1 MKRLLPNIEMKRIIV
16 TILALLMMAGG
27 AYAYEPSGGGDGRTA
42 KTPYVILTP
51 EDLLLLSTDY
61 SSDNDLK
68 GSYKYFELGA
78 DIDMSEVD
86 GFIPIGGYSYTEIAP
101 GMSLVN
107 VNEQLAFVGSFDGKG
122 HTIKNLSYKVT
133 ATWKGNLALGLFGI
147 VGKLNSTSEIKNLT
161 LENIT
166 VPKVSK
172 GVYVGGLIGRA
183 YNGTLSV
190 SNCHVKNSSL
200 EAFTAGSAVMG
211 EVAMGGL
218 VGYAKDMI
226 LTITGCTV
234 EGVDLTGSNFSVGGV
249 VGLGG
254 IGLQL
259 NHSYFSGEITTKC
272 NSGTGGLVGRL
283 FGGKVEN
290 CGAAGVISA
299 DGTEKADNIK
309 QIGGLIGYL
318 EKDGASVK
326 NCFSSVN
333 VKAFSEVGGLVGWA
347 KDITTIENCYS
358 VGKLSKRKSEYGVEK
373 VNTAVGFL
381 DEGPVVKNVY
391 AQEDVLLD
399 GIIGSGNGYAGEPHP
414 QLYMQSG
421 CFAEYMNKV
430 VGETVWYED
439 VDGVNDGYPIP
450 AGLKISANSGSGSAP
465 SCHPIVRTDSVSGVG
480 SSSAKAHGS
489 FAFFSN
495 PDQPIVDGDYGFE
508 VSKKGVGVWIKFP
521 PGEKVS
527 EKDKLV
533 SVSGSITGLESET
546 SYELRAFVIYEG
558 KTYYGKIIEFNT
570 SGREANSEG
579 FYEIWSRE
587 DMEWLADCAS
597 KGLTKGKKYK
607 LMNDITDS
615 VRTVIGTEAKPFEG
629 LFRGDGYCVTVAINM
644 PNEANVGVFGVV
656 SSEANESI
664 LDLSVRGYVNGGTNA
679 GAVCGNLKSNSAIV
693 GCCNAATVRGTNAG
707 GIVGTISDKNT
718 EIKFCVNIGE
728 ISGTEKAGGIA
739 CWQGKIVSCLSSGY
753 VHSGKFAYGIAG
765 GGDARECVSAG
776 HVKGEEESVMIGP
789 SKGSN
794 MYDKQMYYGRSAS
807 GASEKTFEEMQEW
820 THTDWFSN
828 SGYYPVPKRV
838 KDNVIAKLAAVPV
851 VFTEDG
857 DLISSVSDSILLKDK
872 CFSGESVAWSYDDEA
887 TSALFEKGDDATYYI
902 PKKKGES
909 IFTLS
914 CSGLERRIPF
924 KVTDS
929 YFSGGLGTE
938 EKPYLISTKED
949 MEELARRVEE
959 NKKGSATSNWSA
971 GKYFRVIADIDGVT
985 TVVGSEEKAFEGV
998 FDGNEHVISLNI
1010 KSDKS
1015 NVGMFGCV
1023 DGGIVHEVSVTGT
1036 VSGTDNVGA
1045 ICGYLKDGSIRMV
1058 SNSANVTGKITVGGI
1073 CGNSSGSLVGV
1084 TNIAVVS
1091 GVNYVGGLCGVSED
1105 SLCVCMN
1112 SGIVKGKEFVGGI
1125 SGKHQSGV
1133 VRSILSVGQVQGDKK
1148 TDAVSPVDM
1157 NDIDIVLCD
1166 EQLVTVGAVSESKI
1180 KFQKTEEIKLNY
1192 LTEEAGASW
1201 RGAGGVANYGYP
1213 RVNFESD
1220 INELAQ
1226 MTVILDAEN
1235 EVDNVTR
1242 SFKVSVRDGFVW
1254 SSKNGKVS
1262 INENGE
1268 VSLVGV
1274 GEDVLVV
1281 SKGNMTKRIEINIQ
1295 CLPFKGHVLNL
1306 DSCGSVTYKGKKY
1319 TEDRSFEDVITGESY
1334 CDTFATVNIKVRKTY
1349 AVDTLVAGCGSVSV
1363 DGEVYDKDTTITLM
1377 KETVEGCDS
1386 IVNVTVNVFKPLMD
1400 TLTWTVCDKYVYEY
1414 FDKSTIVITQD
1425 TLFNDTIRKKDFEFE
1440 CDSIIRTVSVNIG
1453 AKDTTINLFGCNK
1466 LTLGDQTFEKDTVLY
1481 DSLKAASGCDS
1492 VVIRNIDV
1500 YKTKVYTI
1508 EESGCDSVVV
1518 RSEVKDRT
1526 LYITKDSV
1534 EIFSD
1539 TLLSKVTGCDSV
1551 IYIYKL
1557 KVKGHDTPEEL
1568 KVPIDTS
1575 GCDTVFFEGRGHT
1588 KSRVIRQN
1596 LTNISGCDSS
1606 IVVNI
1611 TVHKSVFEDSVI
1623 HACDSLL
1630 YVTKTG
1636 EEIWFKEST
1645 TYSDRLKGVV
1655 PVCGCD
1661 SVWNVEINIHKTLR
1675 VDSTLKDCDS
1685 VVYVKDEE
1693 SMVFYKDTV
1702 FMDTIKSRCG
1712 LCDCD
1717 SVIRKMNIIVSK
1729 STPAEY
1735 VETRVLVGCDS
1746 LLFESEMDGV
1756 APVMVYSDTMMYDTL
1771 VNVFGCDSIVP
1782 VSIKINLSS
1791 DTNTVLI
1798 HACDSLVY
1806 KTSDGFE
1813 NVIKRDQ
1820 ELLDNLKNVAGCDS
1834 VVLLDVRIHKV
1845 KFREEAFSGCDSVV
1859 YERLNGEHFAIKKDT
1874 VFNDTLKSE
1883 VCDCDSLIREVS
1895 VHVSYSTPASEIE
1908 TVVINGCDSLVYKNY
1923 KGEELVFRTSTMY
1936 MDSMVNSS
1944 GCDSIVPVQINIS
1957 ASSQVTNKKVYACEK
1972 FEYVSASGMQYRIT
1986 EGTSTVKDTLVN
1998 KAGCDSVVVMDV
2010 RVVKV
2015 AVETPEPI
2023 VGCDVVSY
2031 TYFSGEERNFVRDT
2045 MFYDVLKSKECDC
2058 DSVKRVVSIKVNN
2071 ATPAE
2076 SIDTVYVKG
2085 CSSVTYKDVEYTESV
2100 ILHDSLHNVYGCDSV
2115 VPVRIDVLKES
2126 KRKIFEEACVSYRY
2140 VNANNEIH
2148 IFTKDTVF
2156 TDNTFKNSVGCDSV
2170 IVLDVKVV
2178 PQKYDSLKY
2187 VACGSLSL
2195 GDSVYTESTSWK
2207 VVPNDPC
2214 DPIKVYIITINP
2226 VYEDSVKLEGCSIV
2240 EYKDQ
2245 TFTKDTAFVES
2256 NTSILGCD
2264 SIIYVD
2270 ITVHQPALKTLYKSS
2285 CEFVEHEGIIYTE
2298 STEVEDT
2305 YINEFGCV
2313 SPLKVVIEVL
2323 PPLYGVD
2330 RKVGCGSVWFKDSLY
2345 TESTLV
2351 MDTLASSVTGC
2362 DSIVEVSID
2371 VYRPV
2376 RTVIEIDS
2384 CNQLTYKGVVYT
2396 ETTFLEPDT
2405 LETVY
2410 GCDSIVEVH
2419 LLVRRCFP
2427 YPIVVNKYNWILL
2440 CNNTL
2445 MEKDFEYKAYQW
2457 YKDDQIVLGATK
2469 SYYTENK
2476 ELDGCYQV
2484 GVTLAN
2490 DTVLLSE
2497 KICIDAEHKFELYP
2511 NPVNRGH
2518 SVYIKC
2524 GFDKSELEGARVEV
2538 FNPLG
2543 IRVRNERARFNEND
2557 EIVVSPMTESG
2568 TYYVKI
2574 TVSADM
2580 AFGAR
2585 FIVK

>member
-16 TILALLMMAGG
+16 TILALMMMAGG
-27 AYAYEPSGGGDGRTA
+27 AYAQYSGGSGSEDKPYIIKTADDLVALSNYFSGKGD
-42 KTPYVILTP
+42 KTY
-51 EDLLLLSTDY
+51 Y
-61 SSDNDLK
+61 H
-68 GSYKYFELGA
+68 YKLVD

-86 GFIPIGGYSYTEIAP
+86 NFIPIGGYRIIGPMITKNQNYFK
-101 GMSLVN
+101 G
-107 VNEQLAFVGSFDGKG
+107 FFDGNNKSIEG
-122 HTIKNLSYKVT
+122 LSFVNDLNKYDVI
-133 ATWKGNLALGLFGI
+133 GLFGI
-147 VGKLNSTSEIKNLT
+147 VRDDEDKQTVIQNLNIK
-161 LENIT
+161 
-166 VPKVSK
+166 
-172 GVYVGGLIGRA
+172 YVAFDGAG
-183 YNGTLSV
+183 NDCVFWGTLAGNVKVYNSGV
-190 SNCHVKNSSL
+190 KISNCHVRDSEGRVYAS
-200 EAFTAGSAVMG
+200 
-211 EVAMGGL
+211 VAGGL
-218 VGYAKDMI
+218 
-226 LTITGCTV
+226 L
-234 EGVDLTGSNFSVGGV
+234 GV
-249 VGLGG
+249 VECSEDKEMVVSNCSVDTVSLIISSGG
-254 IGLQL
+254 E
-259 NHSYFSGEITTKC
+259 SDD
-272 NSGTGGLVGRL
+272 
-283 FGGKVEN
+283 GKV
-290 CGAAGVISA
+290 G
-299 DGTEKADNIK
+299 
-309 QIGGLIGYL
+309 
-318 EKDGASVK
+318 
-326 NCFSSVN
+326 
-333 VKAFSEVGGLVGWA
+333 VGGLVGDCSFS
-347 KDITTIENCYS
+347 KIESSFSSCVMKVGGSVPTGGIVGRAANSSVINSGTKGEISVDASNTNGAYGGGVGVAVASEIRNVYSLMSVTGVNNVGGIVGNLESGAIMSNCYVS
-358 VGKLSKRKSEYGVEK
+358 GKVSCNQGNN
-373 VNTAVGFL
+373 VNTVVGFING
-381 DEGPVVKNVY
+381 EVVVEHVY
-391 AQEDVLLD
+391 AQDDVLDDIKGDGYKGKLD
-399 GIIGSGNGYAGEPHP
+399 LFP

-421 CFAEYMNKV
+421 CFAEYMNSKV
-430 VGETVWYED
+430 FGETVWYED

-450 AGLKISANSGSGSAP
+450 AGLKISANSGSGGAP

-495 PDQPIVDGDYGFE
+495 PDQPIEDGKYGFE
-508 VSKKGVGVWIKFP
+508 VSKKGVGDWRKVTLY
-521 PGEKVS
+521 EKVS
-527 EKDKLV
+527 DKDKMV
-533 SVSGSITGLESET
+533 SVSGNITGLESDT
-546 SYELRAFVIYEG
+546 PYKLRAFVIYGG
-558 KTYYGKIIEFNT
+558 KTYYGKDIDFNT
-570 SGREANSEG
+570 SGREVNGEG

-597 KGLTKGKKYK
+597 NGVTKGKKYK
-607 LMNDITDS
+607 LMADITDS
-615 VRTVIGTEAKPFEG
+615 VRTVIGTEDKPFEG
-629 LFRGDGYCVTVAINM
+629 LFHGGGHCVTVAINM
-644 PNEANVGVFGVV
+644 PNEKNVGVFGVV
-656 SSEANESI
+656 SSEAKDSI

-679 GAVCGNLKSNSAIV
+679 GAVCGYLESKSAIV

-776 HVKGEEESVMIGP
+776 HVKGEEMSVMIGP
-789 SKGSN
+789 SKVSN
-794 MYDKQMYYGRSAS
+794 MYDKQMYYGRSVS
-807 GASEKTFEEMQEW
+807 GGDSEKTFEEVQNCSYPGW
-820 THTDWFSN
+820 VSN
-828 SGYYPVPKRV
+828 SGYYPVPERV
-838 KDNVIAKLAAVPV
+838 ENNVIAKLAAVPV
-851 VFTEDG
+851 VFTEGG

-872 CFSGESVAWSYDDEA
+872 CFSGESVVWSYDDEA

-959 NKKGSATSNWSA
+959 NKKGSATSNWSV
-971 GKYFRVIADIDGVT
+971 GKYFIVTDDIDGVT
-985 TVVGSEEKAFEGV
+985 TVVGTGEKAFEGV

-1023 DGGIVHEVSVTGT
+1023 DGGVVHEVSVTGT
-1036 VSGTDNVGA
+1036 VSGADNVGA

-1058 SNSANVTGKITVGGI
+1058 SNSANVTGDNTVGGI
-1073 CGNSSGSLVGV
+1073 CGISSGTLVGV

-1091 GVNYVGGLCGVSED
+1091 GVNYVGGLCGVSKD

-1125 SGKHQSGV
+1125 SGTHQSGV
-1133 VRSILSVGQVQGDKK
+1133 IRSILSVGQVQGDKK
-1148 TDAVSPVDM
+1148 ADAVSPVVMD
-1157 NDIDIVLCD
+1157 DIKTVLCD
-1166 EQLVTVGAVSESKI
+1166 EQLVTVGAVSESEEI
-1180 KFQKTEEIKLNY
+1180 KFKKTEEIELKG
-1192 LTEEAGASW
+1192 LTAEAGFKW
-1201 RGAGGVANYGYP
+1201 GGAGQVGNYGYP
-1213 RVNFESD
+1213 RVDYQEEKSFESD

-1242 SFKVSVRDGFVW
+1242 SFKVSVRDGFAW
-1254 SSKNGKVS
+1254 SSENGKVS

-1281 SKGNMTKRIEINIQ
+1281 SKGNMTKRIEINVQ

-1306 DSCGSVTYKGKKY
+1306 DSCGSVTYKGTKY
-1319 TEDRSFEDVITGESY
+1319 TEDTSFEDVITGESY

-1363 DGEVYDKDTTITLM
+1363 DGVVYDKDTTFVIT

-1386 IVNVTVNVFKPLMD
+1386 IVNVTINVFKPLMEP
-1400 TLTWTVCDKYVYEY
+1400 WARTVCDKYVYEY
-1414 FDKSTIVITQD
+1414 FDKSTIEITQD
-1425 TLFNDTIRKKDFEFE
+1425 TLFNDTIRKKNFEFE

-1466 LTLGDQTFEKDTVLY
+1466 LILGDQTFEKDTVLY
-1481 DSLKAASGCDS
+1481 DSLKTASGCDS

-1500 YKTKVYTI
+1500 YKTKIDTLTREGECDIAEVLSRFDDDKVYKTTKSR
-1508 EESGCDSVVV
+1508 EVFVDSLKSKFCDCDSIVQY
-1518 RSEVKDRT
+1518 
-1526 LYITKDSV
+1526 YI
-1534 EIFSD
+1534 
-1539 TLLSKVTGCDSV
+1539 LG
-1551 IYIYKL
+1551 
-1557 KVKGHDTPEEL
+1557 VKGKSTPKEL
-1568 KVPIDTS
+1568 ITPIDTS
-1575 GCDTVFFEGRGHT
+1575 GCDTVVFDRVPYT
-1588 KSRVIRQN
+1588 KSLRLPRGIEE
-1596 LTNISGCDSS
+1596 TNVEGCDS
-1606 IVVNI
+1606 IIPVNI
-1611 TVHKSVFEDSVI
+1611 TVNYSVFKNSVI

-1655 PVCGCD
+1655 PICGCD
-1661 SVWNVEINIHKTLR
+1661 SVWNVSINIHKTLR

-1685 VVYVKDEE
+1685 VVYVKNEE
-1693 SMVFYKDTV
+1693 LMVFYKDTV

-1717 SVIRKMNIIVSK
+1717 SVIRKMNIIVNE
-1729 STPAEY
+1729 STPAED

-1771 VNVFGCDSIVP
+1771 VNVFGCDSIIP

-1791 DTNTVLI
+1791 DTDTVLI

-1845 KFREEAFSGCDSVV
+1845 KFREEAFNGCDSVV

-1908 TVVINGCDSLVYKNY
+1908 TVVINGCDSFVYKNY

-1972 FEYVSASGMQYRIT
+1972 FEYVSASGKQYSMT
-1986 EGTSTVKDTLVN
+1986 EGSSTVKDTLVN

-2045 MFYDVLKSKECDC
+2045 MFYDVLKSKVCDC

-2076 SIDTVYVKG
+2076 SIDTVYIKG

-2126 KRKIFEEACVSYRY
+2126 KRKVFEEACVSYRY

-2170 IVLDVKVV
+2170 IVLDVKVL

-2214 DPIKVYIITINP
+2214 DPIKVYVITINP
-2226 VYEDSVKLEGCSIV
+2226 VYEDSVKLEGCSVV

-2245 TFTKDTAFVES
+2245 TFTKDTSFVES
-2256 NTSILGCD
+2256 DTSILGCD

-2270 ITVHQPALKTLYKSS
+2270 ITVHQPDLKTLYKSS

-2405 LETVY
+2405 LETAY

-2419 LLVRRCFP
+2419 LFVRRCFP

-2484 GVTLAN
+2484 GVTLEN

-2511 NPVNRGH
+2511 NPVNRGQ

>member
-1 MKRLLPNIEMKRIIV
+1 MKRLLPKIEMKRIIV

-27 AYAYEPSGGGDGRTA
+27 AYAYKPSGGGDGTA
-42 KTPYVILTP
+42 KAPYKISTP
-51 EDLLLLSTDY
+51 EDLLSLSISY
-61 SSDNDLK
+61 SSDKDLK
-68 GSYKYFELGA
+68 GNYKYFELEA

-86 GFIPIGGYSYTEIAP
+86 GFIPIGGYSYTEIVP
-101 GMSLVN
+101 GRSLVN
-107 VNEQLAFVGSFDGKG
+107 VNEGLAFVGSFDGKG
-122 HTIKNLSYKVT
+122 YTIKNLSYEV
-133 ATWKGNLALGLFGI
+133 AASGNLALGLFGI
-147 VGKLNSTSEIKNLT
+147 VGKLNSVSEIKDLT
-161 LENIT
+161 LKNT
-166 VPKVSK
+166 TVSK

-200 EAFTAGSAVMG
+200 TASTAGPQTMG

-259 NHSYFSGEITTKC
+259 NHSYFSGEITTEC

-299 DGTEKADNIK
+299 DDNTSANSIEH
-309 QIGGLIGYL
+309 IGGLIGYL

-326 NCFSSVN
+326 NCFSSVD
-333 VKAFSEVGGLVGWA
+333 VKAFSGVGGLVGLA
-347 KDITTIENCYS
+347 KNNTTIENCYG
-358 VGKLSKRKSEYGVEK
+358 VGNLSKKKLGDDVGNI
-373 VNTAVGFL
+373 NTAVGFL
-381 DEGPVVKNVY
+381 EANSGSLVVKNVY
-391 AQEDVLLD
+391 AQEDVLMD
-399 GIIGSGNGYAGEPHP
+399 GIEGSSNGKSGEPHS

-421 CFAEYMNKV
+421 CFAEYMNTKV
-430 VGETVWYED
+430 GNIVWYED

-465 SCHPIVRTDSVSGVG
+465 SCHPIVRTDSVSGIG

-495 PDQPIVDGDYGFE
+495 PDQPIEDGKYGFE
-508 VSKKGVGVWIKFP
+508 VSKNGVGDWRKFTP
-521 PGEKVS
+521 DEKVS
-527 EKDKLV
+527 EKDKMV

-558 KTYYGKIIEFNT
+558 KNYYGKIVEFET
-570 SGREANSEG
+570 SGREVNAEG

-597 KGLTKGKKYK
+597 KGVTEGKKYK

-615 VRTVIGTEAKPFEG
+615 VRTIIGTEAKPFEG
-629 LFRGDGYCVTVAINM
+629 QFYGDGHCVTVAINK

-656 SSEANESI
+656 SSGEKECV

-679 GAVCGNLKSNSAIV
+679 GAVCGYLKSKSAIV

-776 HVKGEEESVMIGP
+776 HVKGGDESVMIGP

-807 GASEKTFEEMQEW
+807 GASEKTFEEIQKW
-820 THTDWFSN
+820 THLDWASN

-887 TSALFEKGDDATYYI
+887 TSALFEKGDDVTYYI

-971 GKYFRVIADIDGVT
+971 GKYFIVTDDIDGVT
-985 TVVGSEEKAFEGV
+985 TVVGSGEKAFEGV

-1010 KSDKS
+1010 KSDKN

-1023 DGGIVHEVSVTGT
+1023 DGGVVHEVSVTGT
-1036 VSGTDNVGA
+1036 VSGADSVGA

-1058 SNSANVTGKITVGGI
+1058 SNSADVTGKNTVGGI
-1073 CGNSSGSLVGV
+1073 CGNSSGTLVGV

-1125 SGKHQSGV
+1125 SGKHRSGV
-1133 VRSILSVGQVQGDKK
+1133 IRSILSVGQVQGDKK
-1148 TDAVSPVDM
+1148 ADAVSPVVMD
-1157 NDIDIVLCD
+1157 DIKNVLCD
-1166 EQLVTVGAVSESKI
+1166 EQLVTVGAVSESEI
-1180 KFQKTEEIKLNY
+1180 KFQKTEEIKVAG
-1192 LTEEAGASW
+1192 LTAEAGTSW
-1201 RGAGGVANYGYP
+1201 RGAGSVGNYGYP

-1242 SFKVSVRDGFVW
+1242 SFKVSVRDGFAW
-1254 SSKNGKVS
+1254 SSENGKVS

-1281 SKGNMTKRIEINIQ
+1281 SKGNLTKRIEINVQ

-1319 TEDRSFEDVITGESY
+1319 TEDISFEDVIIGESY

-1363 DGEVYDKDTTITLM
+1363 DGDVYDKDTTITLM

-1386 IVNVTVNVFKPLMD
+1386 IVNVTINVFKPLMD
-1400 TLTWTVCDKYVYEY
+1400 TLAQTVCDKYVYEY

-1466 LTLGDQTFEKDTVLY
+1466 LTIGDHTFEKDTVLY
-1481 DSLKAASGCDS
+1481 DSLKAESGCDS

-1611 TVHKSVFEDSVI
+1611 TVYKSVFEDSVI

-1661 SVWNVEINIHKTLR
+1661 SVWNVSINIHKTLR

-1746 LLFESEMDGV
+1746 LMFESEMDGV

-1771 VNVFGCDSIVP
+1771 VNVFGCDSIIP

-1845 KFREEAFSGCDSVV
+1845 KFSEEAFNGCDSVV

-1986 EGTSTVKDTLVN
+1986 EGSSTVKDTLVN

-2305 YINEFGCV
+2305 YINESGCV

-2497 KICIDAEHKFELYP
+2497 KVCIDAEHKFELYP

>member
-16 TILALLMMAGG
+16 TILALMMMAGG
-27 AYAYEPSGGGDGRTA
+27 AYAQYSGGSGSEDKPYIIKTADDLVALSNYFSGKGD
-42 KTPYVILTP
+42 KTY
-51 EDLLLLSTDY
+51 Y
-61 SSDNDLK
+61 H
-68 GSYKYFELGA
+68 YKLV
-78 DIDMSEVD
+78 DSIDMAGKTFV
-86 GFIPIGGYSYTEIAP
+86 PIGGLSK
-101 GMSLVN
+101 SLGKYKPVVGN
-107 VNEQLAFVGSFDGKG
+107 SFVGHFNGG
-122 HTIKNLSYKVT
+122 GYVIKNLKV
-133 ATWKGNLALGLFGI
+133 AVSFSSNDKCVGFFGI
-147 VGKLNSTSEIKNLT
+147 VGNNDGTTVIDSLTIEYDGLGYGNSDNVGGLAGKVQGKVVVRNCCVKSEGNFEARGLSGGLLGSVDAISLKV
-161 LENIT
+161 ENCS
-166 VPKVSK
+166 VEAPMFFYGSNC
-172 GVYVGGLIGRA
+172 GGLIGYVYYCSEFLLKSSY
-183 YNGTLSV
+183 YNGV
-190 SNCHVKNSSL
+190 IEFKKQII
-200 EAFTAGSAVMG
+200 
-211 EVAMGGL
+211 GGL
-218 VGYAKDMI
+218 VGLVGEETVGSVENCGFNGSIVKSVDADAEI
-226 LTITGCTV
+226 GTVGGCV
-234 EGVDLTGSNFSVGGV
+234 GEMKNASLENCFSVADTIYCSSNV
-249 VGLGG
+249 
-254 IGLQL
+254 
-259 NHSYFSGEITTKC
+259 
-272 NSGTGGLVGRL
+272 GGLVGRL
-283 FGGKVEN
+283 
-290 CGAAGVISA
+290 AGNSFIS
-299 DGTEKADNIK
+299 
-309 QIGGLIGYL
+309 
-318 EKDGASVK
+318 
-326 NCFSSVN
+326 
-333 VKAFSEVGGLVGWA
+333 
-347 KDITTIENCYS
+347 NCYS
-358 VGKLSKRKSEYGVEK
+358 KGVIKIKAKEDDFVGGNFNIS
-373 VNTAVGFL
+373 VGL
-381 DEGPVVKNVY
+381 IDGDPKIEHVY
-391 AQEDVLLD
+391 AQNDVLD
-399 GIIGSGNGYAGEPHP
+399 DTDGNGYAPEKLFP

-421 CFAEYMNKV
+421 CFAKYMNDR
-430 VGETVWYED
+430 VGKTVWYED
-439 VDGVNDGYPIP
+439 VDSVNYGYPIP

-465 SCHPIVRTDSVSGVG
+465 SCHPIVRTDTVLGIG
-480 SSSAKAHGS
+480 SSSAKAYGS

-495 PDQPIVDGDYGFE
+495 PDQPIDQPIEDEYGFE
-508 VSKKGVGVWIKFP
+508 VSKEGAGDWRKFTP
-521 PGEKVS
+521 DEKVS
-527 EKDKLV
+527 KKDTLV
-533 SVSGSITGLESET
+533 SVSGSITDLESET
-546 SYELRAFVIYEG
+546 PYELRAFVIYEG
-558 KTYYGKIIEFNT
+558 KTYYGKIVEFET
-570 SGREANSEG
+570 SGREVNAEG
-579 FYEIWSRE
+579 FYEIRSRE

-597 KGLTKGKKYK
+597 KGVTKGKKYK

-615 VRTVIGTEAKPFEG
+615 VRTIIGTEAKPFEG
-629 LFRGDGYCVTVAINM
+629 QFRGGGHCVTVAINM
-644 PNEANVGVFGVV
+644 PNEENVGVFGVV
-656 SSEANESI
+656 SSGEKECV

-679 GAVCGNLKSNSAIV
+679 GAVCGYLKSKSAIV
-693 GCCNAATVRGTNAG
+693 GCCNAATVRGANAG
-707 GIVGTISDKNT
+707 GIVGRVSDNNT

-739 CWQGKIVSCLSSGY
+739 CWQGYIVSCLSSGY
-753 VHSGKFAYGIAG
+753 VHSGNFAYGIAG
-765 GGDARECVSAG
+765 GGDARWCVSAG
-776 HVKGEEESVMIGP
+776 HVKGEEMSVMIGP

-807 GASEKTFEEMQEW
+807 GASEKTFEEIQKW
-820 THTDWFSN
+820 THLDWASN

-857 DLISSVSDSILLKDK
+857 DLISRVSDSILLKDK

-929 YFSGGLGTE
+929 YFSGGFGTK

-971 GKYFRVIADIDGVT
+971 GKYFIVTDDIDGVT
-985 TVVGSEEKAFEGV
+985 TVVGTGEKAFEGV
-998 FDGNEHVISLNI
+998 FDGNAHVISLNI

-1036 VSGTDNVGA
+1036 VSGADNVGA

-1058 SNSANVTGKITVGGI
+1058 SNSANVTGDNTVGGI
-1073 CGNSSGSLVGV
+1073 CGISSGSLLGV

-1091 GVNYVGGLCGVSED
+1091 GVSYVGGLCGVSED

-1133 VRSILSVGQVQGDKK
+1133 IRSILSVGQVQGDDKV
-1148 TDAVSPVDM
+1148 DAVSPVDM
-1157 NDIDIVLCD
+1157 DEIDIVLCD
-1166 EQLVTVGAVSESKI
+1166 EQLVTVGAVSESGI
-1180 KFQKTEEIKLNY
+1180 KFQKTEEIKVAG
-1192 LTEEAGASW
+1192 LTAEAGFGWS
-1201 RGAGGVANYGYP
+1201 GAGLVGNYGYP
-1213 RVNFESD
+1213 QVKNFESD

-1226 MTVILDAEN
+1226 MTVILDEEN
-1235 EVDNVTR
+1235 EADNVTR
-1242 SFKVSVRDGFVW
+1242 SFKVSVRNGFVW

-1281 SKGNMTKRIEINIQ
+1281 SKGNMTKRIEINVQ

-1306 DSCGSVTYKGKKY
+1306 DSCGSVTYKGIKY
-1319 TEDRSFEDVITGESY
+1319 ENDTTLENVVITGESY

-1386 IVNVTVNVFKPLMD
+1386 IVNVTIKVFKPLMEP
-1400 TLTWTVCDKYVYEY
+1400 LTQTVCDKYVYEY
-1414 FDKSTIVITQD
+1414 FDKSTIEITQD
-1425 TLFNDTIRKKDFEFE
+1425 TLFNDTIRKKNFDFE
-1440 CDSIIRTVSVNIG
+1440 CDSIIRTVSINIG

-1466 LTLGDQTFEKDTVLY
+1466 LILGDQTFEKDTVLY
-1481 DSLKAASGCDS
+1481 DSLKTASGCDS
-1492 VVIRNIDV
+1492 VVIRNIDI
-1500 YKTKVYTI
+1500 YKTKVDTLIDTTACDKATKPSRFNRDKGERVIYETTKSK
-1508 EESGCDSVVV
+1508 EVFCDTLKSKYCDCDSMIQYYILG
-1518 RSEVKDRT
+1518 VKGYST
-1526 LYITKDSV
+1526 PEELIEPV
-1534 EIFSD
+1534 D
-1539 TLLSKVTGCDSV
+1539 TVGCDSV
-1551 IYIYKL
+1551 IY
-1557 KVKGHDTPEEL
+1557 
-1568 KVPIDTS
+1568 
-1575 GCDTVFFEGRGHT
+1575 EGLSNT
-1588 KSRVIRQN
+1588 KSKTRRIVYSN
-1596 LTNISGCDSS
+1596 MAGCDS
-1606 IVVNI
+1606 VVTVNI
-1611 TVHKSVFEDSVI
+1611 TVNYSEFEDSVI

-1685 VVYVKDEE
+1685 VVYVKNEE
-1693 SMVFYKDTV
+1693 FMVFYKDTV

-1717 SVIRKMNIIVSK
+1717 SVIRKMNIIVNE
-1729 STPAEY
+1729 STPAED

-1771 VNVFGCDSIVP
+1771 VNVFGCDSIIP

-1791 DTNTVLI
+1791 GTNTILI

-1957 ASSQVTNKKVYACEK
+1957 ASSQVTNKKVYACER
-1972 FEYVSASGMQYRIT
+1972 FEYVSASGKLYSMT
-1986 EGTSTVKDTLVN
+1986 EGSSTVKDTLAN

-2076 SIDTVYVKG
+2076 SIDTVYIKG
-2085 CSSVTYKDVEYTESV
+2085 CSSVSYKDVEYTESV

-2126 KRKIFEEACVSYRY
+2126 KRKVFEEACVSYRY

-2170 IVLDVKVV
+2170 IVLDVKVL

-2214 DPIKVYIITINP
+2214 DPIKVYTITINP

-2245 TFTKDTAFVES
+2245 TFTKDTSFVES
-2256 NTSILGCD
+2256 DTSILGCD

-2270 ITVHQPALKTLYKSS
+2270 ITVHQPDLKTLYKSS

-2405 LETVY
+2405 LETAY

-2484 GVTLAN
+2484 GVTLEN

-2511 NPVNRGH
+2511 NPVNRGQ

>member
-16 TILALLMMAGG
+16 TIFALMMMAGG
-27 AYAYEPSGGGDGRTA
+27 AYAQYSGGSGSEDDPYQIKTA
-42 KTPYVILTP
+42 D
-51 EDLLLLSTDY
+51 DLVALSNY
-61 SSDNDLK
+61 FSGK
-68 GSYKYFELGA
+68 GNNKEYKHYKLVN
-78 DIDMSEVD
+78 DIDMAGKTFV
-86 GFIPIGGYSYTEIAP
+86 PIGGLAKNWDNYTL
-101 GMSLVN
+101 SSSN
-107 VNEQLAFVGSFDGKG
+107 RFVGHFNGGG
-122 HTIKNLSYKVT
+122 HVIKNLKVSVRIT
-133 ATWKGNLALGLFGI
+133 SAEKCIGFFGI
-147 VGKLNSTSEIKNLT
+147 VGNNDGTTVIESLAIEYSDGLECGNTANVGGLAGKVDGNVEVRNCDIKSESAFVMNDYSGGLLGNVDAIKLKVENCSVKVPMKLNGNNS
-161 LENIT
+161 
-166 VPKVSK
+166 
-172 GVYVGGLIGRA
+172 GGLIGNVYYCEDFLLKSSY
-183 YNGTLSV
+183 YNGV
-190 SNCHVKNSSL
+190 IEYKEQIV
-200 EAFTAGSAVMG
+200 
-211 EVAMGGL
+211 GGL
-218 VGYAKDMI
+218 VGELK
-226 LTITGCTV
+226 V
-234 EGVDLTGSNFSVGGV
+234 GSIENCGFKGSIVQSAGGNSEIGSVGGC
-249 VGLGG
+249 VGVMD
-254 IGLQL
+254 
-259 NHSYFSGEITTKC
+259 K
-272 NSGTGGLVGRL
+272 
-283 FGGKVEN
+283 
-290 CGAAGVISA
+290 SA
-299 DGTEKADNIK
+299 S
-309 QIGGLIGYL
+309 L
-318 EKDGASVK
+318 K
-326 NCFSSVN
+326 NCFAVADSIDCS
-333 VKAFSEVGGLVGWA
+333 SEVGGLVGSLA
-347 KDITTIENCYS
+347 GSIFSDFSIFNCYS
-358 VGKLSKRKSEYGVEK
+358 KGAIKTKGKGLNSNISVGVIK
-373 VNTAVGFL
+373 
-381 DEGPVVKNVY
+381 EGGYKIENVY
-391 AQEDVLLD
+391 AQDDVLDDINGD
-399 GIIGSGNGYAGEPHP
+399 GYKGKLFP

-421 CFAEYMNKV
+421 CFAEYMNNK

-465 SCHPIVRTDSVSGVG
+465 SCHPIVRTDSVSGIG
-480 SSSAKAHGS
+480 SSSAKAYGS
-489 FAFFSN
+489 FEFFSD
-495 PDQPIVDGDYGFE
+495 PYQTIVDGEYGFE
-508 VSKKGVGVWIKFP
+508 VSKKGVGDWRKFTP
-521 PGEKVS
+521 DEKVS
-527 EKDKLV
+527 EKDTLV

-546 SYELRAFVIYEG
+546 FYELRAFVIYKG
-558 KTYYGKIIEFNT
+558 KTYYGKIVEFET
-570 SGREANSEG
+570 SGREVNAEG

-587 DMEWLADCAS
+587 DMEWLADRAS
-597 KGLTKGKKYK
+597 KGDTEGKKYK
-607 LMNDITDS
+607 LMADITDS
-615 VRTVIGTEAKPFEG
+615 VRTIIGTEDKPFEG
-629 LFRGDGYCVTVAINM
+629 QFRGGGHCVTVAINM
-644 PNEANVGVFGVV
+644 PNEENVGVFGVV
-656 SSEANESI
+656 SSGEKECV

-679 GAVCGNLKSNSAIV
+679 GAVCGSLKSNSAIV
-693 GCCNAATVRGTNAG
+693 GCCNAATVRGTKAG
-707 GIVGTISDKNT
+707 GIVGWVSDNNT
-718 EIKFCVNIGE
+718 EVKFCVNIGE
-728 ISGTEKAGGIA
+728 ISGTENAGGIS
-739 CWQGKIVSCLSSGY
+739 CMQGKIVSCLSSGY
-753 VHSGKFAYGIAG
+753 VHSVKFAYGIAG
-765 GGDARECVSAG
+765 KGEARECVSVG
-776 HVKGEEESVMIGP
+776 HVKGGEGSMMIGK
-789 SKGSN
+789 SSGSN

-807 GASEKTFEEMQEW
+807 GGDSEKTFEEMQESTYPGW
-820 THTDWFSN
+820 VSN
-828 SGYYPVPKRV
+828 SGYYPVPERV

-851 VFTEDG
+851 VFTEGG

-971 GKYFRVIADIDGVT
+971 GKYFSVIADIDGVT

-998 FDGNEHVISLNI
+998 FDGNEYVISLNI
-1010 KSDKS
+1010 KSDKN

-1036 VSGTDNVGA
+1036 VSGADNVGA

-1058 SNSANVTGKITVGGI
+1058 SNSANVTGKNTVGGI
-1073 CGNSSGSLVGV
+1073 CGNSSGTLVGV

-1148 TDAVSPVDM
+1148 ADAVSPVVMD
-1157 NDIDIVLCD
+1157 DIKNVLCD

-1180 KFQKTEEIKLNY
+1180 KFQKTEEIKVAG
-1192 LTEEAGASW
+1192 LTAEAGFGWS
-1201 RGAGGVANYGYP
+1201 GAGLVDNYGYP
-1213 RVNFESD
+1213 RVKNFESD

-1226 MTVILDAEN
+1226 MTVILDEEN
-1235 EVDNVTR
+1235 EADNVTR
-1242 SFKVSVRDGFVW
+1242 SFKVSVRDGFAW
-1254 SSKNGKVS
+1254 SSENGKVS

-1281 SKGNMTKRIEINIQ
+1281 SKGNMTKRIEINVQ
-1295 CLPFKGHVLNL
+1295 CLPFKGYVLNL
-1306 DSCGSVTYKGKKY
+1306 DSCGSVTYKGTKY
-1319 TEDRSFEDVITGESY
+1319 TEDDSFEDVITGESY

-1386 IVNVTVNVFKPLMD
+1386 IVNVTINVFKPLMVP
-1400 TLTWTVCDKYVYEY
+1400 LAQTVCDKYVYEY
-1414 FDKSTIVITQD
+1414 FDKSTIEITQD
-1425 TLFNDTIRKKDFEFE
+1425 TLFNDTIRKKNFDFE
-1440 CDSIIRTVSVNIG
+1440 CDSIIRTVSINIG

-1466 LTLGDQTFEKDTVLY
+1466 LILGDQTFDKDTVLY
-1481 DSLKAASGCDS
+1481 DSLKTASGCDS
-1492 VVIRNIDV
+1492 VVIRNIDI
-1500 YKTKVYTI
+1500 YNTKVDTLIDTTACDKATKPSRFNRDKGERVIYETTKSK
-1508 EESGCDSVVV
+1508 EVFCDTLKSKYCDCDSMIQYYILG
-1518 RSEVKDRT
+1518 VKGYST
-1526 LYITKDSV
+1526 PEELIEPV
-1534 EIFSD
+1534 D
-1539 TLLSKVTGCDSV
+1539 TVGCDSV
-1551 IYIYKL
+1551 IY
-1557 KVKGHDTPEEL
+1557 
-1568 KVPIDTS
+1568 
-1575 GCDTVFFEGRGHT
+1575 EGLSNT
-1588 KSRVIRQN
+1588 KSKTRRIVYSN
-1596 LTNISGCDSS
+1596 MAGCDS
-1606 IVVNI
+1606 VVTVNI
-1611 TVHKSVFEDSVI
+1611 TVNYSEFEDSVI

-1685 VVYVKDEE
+1685 VIYVKNEE
-1693 SMVFYKDTV
+1693 FMVFYKDTV

-1717 SVIRKMNIIVSK
+1717 SVIRKMNIIVNE
-1729 STPAEY
+1729 STPAEN

-1771 VNVFGCDSIVP
+1771 VNVFGCDSIIP

-1845 KFREEAFSGCDSVV
+1845 KFREEAFNGCDSVV

-1908 TVVINGCDSLVYKNY
+1908 TVVINGCDSFVYKNY

-1957 ASSQVTNKKVYACEK
+1957 ASSQVTNKKVYACER
-1972 FEYVSASGMQYRIT
+1972 FEYVSASGKQYSMT
-1986 EGTSTVKDTLVN
+1986 EGSSTVKDTLAN

-2045 MFYDVLKSKECDC
+2045 MFYDVLKSRECDC

-2076 SIDTVYVKG
+2076 SIDTVYIKG

-2126 KRKIFEEACVSYRY
+2126 KRKVFEEACVSYRY

-2170 IVLDVKVV
+2170 IVLDVKVL

-2214 DPIKVYIITINP
+2214 DPIKVYVITINP

-2245 TFTKDTAFVES
+2245 TFTKDTSFVES
-2256 NTSILGCD
+2256 DTSILGCD

-2270 ITVHQPALKTLYKSS
+2270 ITVHQPDLKTLYKSS

-2405 LETVY
+2405 LETAY

-2484 GVTLAN
+2484 GVTLEN

-2511 NPVNRGH
+2511 NPVNRGQ

>member
-27 AYAYEPSGGGDGRTA
+27 AYAQYSYSGGSGSVDDPYIIKTADDLVKLSDYFWGKEDKTYYHYKLVNNIDMAGKTFVPIGGLTKSFGKYKYYPDNSFVGLFSGGG
-42 KTPYVILTP
+42 YV
-51 EDLLLLSTDY
+51 
-61 SSDNDLK
+61 
-68 GSYKYFELGA
+68 
-78 DIDMSEVD
+78 
-86 GFIPIGGYSYTEIAP
+86 
-101 GMSLVN
+101 
-107 VNEQLAFVGSFDGKG
+107 
-122 HTIKNLSYKVT
+122 IKNLRVT
-133 ATWKGNLALGLFGI
+133 VSFSSNDKCVGFFGI
-147 VGKLNSTSEIKNLT
+147 VGDGDGTTVIESLTVEYDGLGYSASDNVGGLAGKVQGKVVVRNCCVKSEGNFVAGGLSGGLLGSVNAISLKV
-161 LENIT
+161 ENCS
-166 VPKVSK
+166 VEAPMFFYGSNC
-172 GVYVGGLIGRA
+172 GGLIGDVYYCSEFLLKSSF
-183 YNGTLSV
+183 YNGVIEYTEQIV
-190 SNCHVKNSSL
+190 
-200 EAFTAGSAVMG
+200 
-211 EVAMGGL
+211 GGL
-218 VGYAKDMI
+218 VGELK
-226 LTITGCTV
+226 V
-234 EGVDLTGSNFSVGGV
+234 GS
-249 VGLGG
+249 
-254 IGLQL
+254 
-259 NHSYFSGEITTKC
+259 
-272 NSGTGGLVGRL
+272 
-283 FGGKVEN
+283 VEN
-290 CGAAGVISA
+290 CGFKGSIVQSAGGNSEIGSVGGCVGVMDKSA
-299 DGTEKADNIK
+299 S
-309 QIGGLIGYL
+309 L
-318 EKDGASVK
+318 K
-326 NCFSSVN
+326 NCFAVADSIDCS
-333 VKAFSEVGGLVGWA
+333 SEVGGLVGSLA
-347 KDITTIENCYS
+347 GSSSGNFSIYNCYS
-358 VGKLSKRKSEYGVEK
+358 KGAIKTEGKGLNSNISVGVIK
-373 VNTAVGFL
+373 
-381 DEGPVVKNVY
+381 EGGYKIDNVY
-391 AQEDVLLD
+391 AQDDVLD
-399 GIIGSGNGYAGEPHP
+399 DIDGNGYRGELFP

-421 CFAEYMNKV
+421 CFAEYMNNKV
-430 VGETVWYED
+430 GGEIVWYED
-439 VDGVNDGYPIP
+439 VDGENDGYPIP

-465 SCHPIVRTDSVSGVG
+465 SCHPIVRTDSVSGIG
-480 SSSAKAHGS
+480 SSSAKAYGS
-489 FAFFSN
+489 FAFFKN
-495 PDQPIVDGDYGFE
+495 PDQPIEDGKYGFE
-508 VSKKGVGVWIKFP
+508 VSKKDAGDWRKFTP
-521 PGEKVS
+521 DEKVS
-527 EKDKLV
+527 DKGKLV

-546 SYELRAFVIYEG
+546 RYELRAFVIYKG
-558 KTYYGKIIEFNT
+558 KTYYGKIVEFNT
-570 SGREANSEG
+570 SGREAVEG
-579 FYEIWSRE
+579 FYLIRSRE
-587 DMEWLADCAS
+587 DMEWLADRAS
-597 KGLTKGKKYK
+597 KGDTKGKKYK

-615 VRTVIGTEAKPFEG
+615 VRTIIGTEAKPFEG
-629 LFRGDGYCVTVAINM
+629 QFYGEGHCVTVAINM

-679 GAVCGNLKSNSAIV
+679 GAVCGSLKSKSAIV

-707 GIVGTISDKNT
+707 GIVGAISDKNT

-820 THTDWFSN
+820 THPDWFSN

-851 VFTEDG
+851 VFTEGG

-872 CFSGESVAWSYDDEA
+872 CFSGESVVWSYDDEA
-887 TSALFEKGDDATYYI
+887 TNALFEKGDDATYYI

-971 GKYFRVIADIDGVT
+971 GKYFIVTDDIDGVT
-985 TVVGSEEKAFEGV
+985 TVVGTGEKAFEGV

-1010 KSDKS
+1010 KSDKN
-1015 NVGMFGCV
+1015 NVGLFGCV
-1023 DGGIVHEVSVTGT
+1023 DGGVVREVSVTGT
-1036 VSGTDNVGA
+1036 VSGADNVGA

-1058 SNSANVTGKITVGGI
+1058 SNSANVTGKNTVGGI

-1125 SGKHQSGV
+1125 SGTHQSGV
-1133 VRSILSVGQVQGDKK
+1133 IRSILSVGQVQGDKK

-1157 NDIDIVLCD
+1157 NDIKNVLCD

-1180 KFQKTEEIKLNY
+1180 KFQKTEEIKVSG
-1192 LTEEAGASW
+1192 LTEEAGTSW
-1201 RGAGGVANYGYP
+1201 RGAGLVGNYGYP

-1226 MTVILDAEN
+1226 MTVILDEEN
-1235 EVDNVTR
+1235 EADNVTR
-1242 SFKVSVRDGFVW
+1242 SFKVSVRNGFVW

-1281 SKGNMTKRIEINIQ
+1281 SKGNMTKRIEINVQ

-1319 TEDRSFEDVITGESY
+1319 TEDTSFEDVIIGESY

-1414 FDKSTIVITQD
+1414 FDKSTIEITQD

-1466 LTLGDQTFEKDTVLY
+1466 LTLGDQTFDKDTVLY
-1481 DSLKAASGCDS
+1481 DSLKTASGCDS
-1492 VVIRNIDV
+1492 VVIRNIDI
-1500 YKTKVYTI
+1500 YKTKVYTFI
-1508 EESGCDSVVV
+1508 DTTACDIASSPSRFNRGVKYETTKSKEVFCDTLKSKYCDCDSIIQYYILG
-1518 RSEVKDRT
+1518 VKGYST
-1526 LYITKDSV
+1526 PEELIEPV
-1534 EIFSD
+1534 D
-1539 TLLSKVTGCDSV
+1539 TVGCDSV
-1551 IYIYKL
+1551 IY
-1557 KVKGHDTPEEL
+1557 
-1568 KVPIDTS
+1568 
-1575 GCDTVFFEGRGHT
+1575 EGLSNT
-1588 KSRVIRQN
+1588 KSKTRRIVYSN
-1596 LTNISGCDSS
+1596 MAGCDS
-1606 IVVNI
+1606 VVTVNI
-1611 TVHKSVFEDSVI
+1611 TVNYSVFEDSVI

-1746 LLFESEMDGV
+1746 LMFESEMDGV

-1845 KFREEAFSGCDSVV
+1845 KFREEAFNGCDSVV

-1936 MDSMVNSS
+1936 MDSMVNLS

-2330 RKVGCGSVWFKDSLY
+2330 RRVGCGSVWFKDSLY

-2497 KICIDAEHKFELYP
+2497 KVCIDAEHKFELYP